1 MHTGN
6 TMQSTFIESEIR
18 DAERALVNALE
29 SSNATDWVFHYT
41 EDAIFVGPG
50 APAVQ
55 GREALLQM
63 ANAMQ
68 PLSSVSLVVQRTQ
81 GSGNLAYTY
90 GEGTWVSSRPPN
102 TGATTRVRFVIVWRK
117 ETDGQWRVTQEML
130 NAMPAAK

>member
-1 MHTGN
+1 
-6 TMQSTFIESEIR
+6 MQSTFIESEIR
-18 DAERALVNALE
+18 EAERALVNALE
-29 SSNATDWVFHYT
+29 SPNATDWVFHYT

-63 ANAMQ
+63 AKAMQ
-68 PLSSVSLVVQRTQ
+68 PLSSVSLTVQRTK

-90 GEGTWVSSRPPN
+90 GEGTWISGRPPH
-102 TGATTRVRFVIVWRK
+102 TGATTHVRLVIVWCK
-117 ETDGQWRVTQEML
+117 EADGQWRVTQEML